1 MLPSPAHPELLPTQG
16 KALCPAGSRQE
27 LCDVMCD
34 GTKEK
39 GSFATRLL
47 QVLRNSSCVKQR
59 CTGQALSPT
68 AALRVCGALG
78 PAVALQHSAWGW
90 GCVL

>member
-27 LCDVMCD
+27 LCDVRSE

-39 GSFATRLL
+39 GSFATGLL
-47 QVLRNSSCVKQR
+47 QALRNSS
-59 CTGQALSPT
+59 
-68 AALRVCGALG
+68 
-78 PAVALQHSAWGW
+78 
-90 GCVL
+90 